1 MFSRG
6 RSSIALCLSCGVL
19 TALLAALCSPAM
31 AAASAALAPGG
42 RPSMAFEPNQGQ
54 ADPAVKFLARGRGY
68 GLFLTPTETLLVLV
82 PQDRGG
88 LSGRRPGAVAAPM
101 PPPRIVRMRLE
112 GADENSRLVG
122 VDQRTGRSHYLVG
135 QPGQWRRDVPTFARV
150 HYAGVYPGV
159 SLEFYGTER
168 QLEYD
173 FVVAPGGDPHAVVM
187 AFEGAEALRL
197 QEVDGGRRPV
207 EGGYV
212 LDGAR
217 VRFWVAAWDASRPLV
232 IDPVLGYS
240 TYLGG
245 TSTDLGF
252 GVVLDQAGNAYI
264 TGSTISSD
272 FPVTPG
278 ALDPVRTGVTDVF
291 VSKIDP
297 TGTTLLYSTFLGGSG
312 DDVGN
317 AIAVDSAGNAYV
329 AGNTT
334 SNNFPVVGAFQS
346 TTRGGNEAFVAKL
359 APNGSSLVYSTYLG
373 SNGNAPP
380 GERTLL
386 VPLQRVATIDDI
398 SEHRDGRRLELRFA
412 SALRDIRKFAD
423 QHALTS
429 RRSPTTTRSCA
440 PVSSERAPM
449 PSSSSWTRPAQPC
462 PIAHSSVAL
471 APTPA
476 TPLLRTSPATC
487 GWPARLPR
495 LICPC
500 SARSSRG
507 SGAAPTASS
516 ASSTPPALWCISRTS
531 AEPATTRRWPSPSTA
546 SAMPT

>member
-1 MFSRG
+1 MFSLG
-6 RSSIALCLSCGVL
+6 RSTIAPSLTCVVL
-19 TALLAALCSPAM
+19 AALLAASCSPAM
-31 AAASAALAPGG
+31 AAALAALAPGG
-42 RPSMAFEPNQGQ
+42 SPSLAFEPNQGQ

-68 GLFLTPTETLLVLV
+68 GLFLTPTETLMVLV

-88 LSGRRPGAVAAPM
+88 LGGRRPGAMAAPIQ
-101 PPPRIVRMRLE
+101 PPRVVRMRLE
-112 GADENSRLVG
+112 GADANSRLVG
-122 VDQRTGRSHYLVG
+122 VDQRPGRSHYLVG

-150 HYAGVYPGV
+150 HRAGVYPGI

-173 FVVAPGGDPHAVVM
+173 FVVAPGADPHAVVM
-187 AFEGAEALRL
+187 AFEGADALRL
-197 QEVDGGRRPV
+197 DAEGNLVITTTVGELRLGRPLIYQEADGGRRAV

-217 VRFWVAAWDASRPLV
+217 VRFRVAAWDASRPLV

-240 TYLGG
+240 TFLGG
-245 TSTDLGF
+245 TSTDQGF

-278 ALDPVRTGVTDVF
+278 AVGPVRTGVTDVF
-291 VSKIDP
+291 VSKLDP

-359 APNGSSLVYSTYLG
+359 DPSGSSLV
-373 SNGNAPP
+373 
-380 GERTLL
+380 
-386 VPLQRVATIDDI
+386 
-398 SEHRDGRRLELRFA
+398 
-412 SALRDIRKFAD
+412 
-423 QHALTS
+423 
-429 RRSPTTTRSCA
+429 
-440 PVSSERAPM
+440 
-449 PSSSSWTRPAQPC
+449 
-462 PIAHSSVAL
+462 
-471 APTPA
+471 
-476 TPLLRTSPATC
+476 
-487 GWPARLPR
+487 
-495 LICPC
+495 
-500 SARSSRG
+500 
-507 SGAAPTASS
+507 
-516 ASSTPPALWCISRTS
+516 
-531 AEPATTRRWPSPSTA
+531 
-546 SAMPT
+546 